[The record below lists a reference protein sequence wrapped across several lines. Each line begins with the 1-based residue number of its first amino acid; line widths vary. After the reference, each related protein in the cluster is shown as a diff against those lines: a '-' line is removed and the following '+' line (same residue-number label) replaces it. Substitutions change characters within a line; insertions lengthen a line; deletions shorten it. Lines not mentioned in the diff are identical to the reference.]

1 MVLSQIELEKIESLF
16 VSLFECE
23 LQIMLM
29 IIKGQ
34 KVNEIL
40 EQFNFSLKMVNSY
53 CYRMFSKLNIYGDV
67 ELIYLVICYGLC
79 NVEILLSQ

>member
-1 MVLSQIELEKIESLF
+1 MVLSQIEFEKIELLF

-40 EQFNFSLKMVNSY
+40 EQLNLSFKMVNSY
-53 CYRMFSKLNIYGDV
+53 CYWMFSKLNIYGDV

-79 NVEILLSQ
+79 NVELLVSQ